1 MDKNILV
8 AYIDA
13 CALVTETEQR
23 IQMLKKKQEELQ
35 TDRVTGSN
43 PDFPFEAK
51 SFKIQGLVNQIGEIE
66 KQEKLLQAQMESAQ
80 ELKTA
85 VEAWL
90 PSAPLQM
97 QRIIRLR
104 FFEKLSW
111 WAVANRLGQN
121 HTGDGV
127 RMRVERFLKKN

>member
-1 MDKNILV
+1 MDKDILV

-43 PDFPFEAK
+43 PDFPFEEK
-51 SFKIQGLVNQIGEIE
+51 SFKIQGLVSQLGEIE
-66 KQEKLLQAQMESAQ
+66 KQEKILQTQMESAQ
-80 ELKTA
+80 ELKNA
-85 VEAWL
+85 VEVWL

-111 WAVANRLGQN
+111 WAVADQLGKN
-121 HTGDGV
+121 HTGDSV
-127 RMRVERFLKKN
+127 RKKVERFLKKN

>member
-1 MDKNILV
+1 MDKDILV
-8 AYIDA
+8 EYIDA

-43 PDFPFEAK
+43 PDFPFEEK
-51 SFKIQGLVNQIGEIE
+51 SFKIQGLVSQLGEIE
-66 KQEKLLQAQMESAQ
+66 KKEKILQTQMESAQ
-80 ELKTA
+80 ELKNA
-85 VEAWL
+85 VEVWL

-111 WAVANRLGQN
+111 WAVADQLGKN
-121 HTGDGV
+121 HTGDSV
-127 RMRVERFLKKN
+127 RKKVERFLKKN

>member
-1 MDKNILV
+1 MDKDILV
-8 AYIDA
+8 EYIDA

-43 PDFPFEAK
+43 PDFPFEEK
-51 SFKIQGLVNQIGEIE
+51 SFKIQGLVSQLGEIE
-66 KQEKLLQAQMESAQ
+66 KQEKILQTQMESAQ
-80 ELKTA
+80 ELKNA
-85 VEAWL
+85 VEVWL

-111 WAVANRLGQN
+111 WAVADQLGKN
-121 HTGDGV
+121 HTGDSV
-127 RMRVERFLKKN
+127 RKKVERFLKKN